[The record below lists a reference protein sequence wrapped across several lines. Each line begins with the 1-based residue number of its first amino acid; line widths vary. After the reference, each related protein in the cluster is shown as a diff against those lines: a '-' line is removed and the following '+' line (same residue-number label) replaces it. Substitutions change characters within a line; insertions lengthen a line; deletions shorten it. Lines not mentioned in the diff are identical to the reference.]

1 MMEACYSFQLNF
13 LLFVLLL
20 CGLQQSLFQ
29 PVMKGASKVDLDE
42 PYLCK
47 AHQLHNLTRFCGLC
61 AVNGIKHVCVTTT
74 NPRGDDTRCGSHL
87 LLGSSVCVCV
97 GVGVCGCVWVCVGVC
112 GCVAVCVLGLPT
124 HTHIHNACMAE
135 GHKAITP
142 SQHHNTTD
150 DRAPRTK
157 RHGDGAV
164 RDENSEVIA
173 T

>member
-1 MMEACYSFQLNF
+1 MTRGIVMEACYSFQLNF

-87 LLGSSVCVCV
+87 LLGSSVCVC
-97 GVGVCGCVWVCVGVC
+97 GGGGCLCVWVCVGVC
-112 GCVAVCVLGLPT
+112 GCVMSTCLSASVCALNIFHVVAFSLL
-124 HTHIHNACMAE
+124 I
-135 GHKAITP
+135 
-142 SQHHNTTD
+142 
-150 DRAPRTK
+150 
-157 RHGDGAV
+157 
-164 RDENSEVIA
+164 
-173 T
+173 